1 MFIAYATQAKRQRE
15 VPNMSAEDWLQAA
28 KTEEERLL
36 AEIAKTT
43 LYKQLEAVR
52 AVLAVYEGTI
62 GASEAEQAVP
72 SPAPRTNGAAS
83 PRSFKTANAFSAP
96 ADPGAD
102 SSSRPRP
109 Q

>member
-1 MFIAYATQAKRQRE
+1 
-15 VPNMSAEDWLQAA
+15 MSAQDWIQAA

-52 AVLAVYEGTI
+52 AVLAVYEG
-62 GASEAEQAVP
+62 AAAALEAEQSAA
-72 SPAPRTNGAAS
+72 SAASTRTNGAPS
-83 PRSFKTANAFSAP
+83 PRSFKTANAFSGL
-96 ADPGAD
+96 ADTVAD
-102 SSSRPRP
+102 SSSRARP